1 MKDNSLVQFVRD
13 RKGQPRGM
21 VVATVIDN
29 TIRFGWSYTNTKA
42 GDRFNK
48 TRAFQIAHGR
58 AETGQGNK
66 VVTPHSVYKVMNQ
79 LAVRAER
86 YYKNVPMAE
95 SHTNYMP
102 AAFSED
108 LRGE

>member
-29 TIRFGWSYTNTKA
+29 KIRFGWSYTNTKA
-42 GDRFNK
+42 GDRFDKN
-48 TRAFQIAHGR
+48 RAFQIAIGR
-58 AETGQGNK
+58 AETGQGMS
-66 VVTPHSVYKVMNQ
+66 VITPHSVNKVAQ
-79 LAVRAER
+79 QIAVRAKR
-86 YYKNVPMAE
+86 YYKNISDNNDIPV
-95 SHTNYMP
+95 S
-102 AAFSED
+102 FSED

>member
-13 RKGQPRGM
+13 RKGQPRGL

-29 TIRFGWSYTNTKA
+29 EIRLGWSYTNTKA

-48 TRAFQIAHGR
+48 QRAFQIALGR
-58 AETGQGNK
+58 AETGQSER
-66 VVTPHSVYKVMNQ
+66 VMTPHSVIKVMNQ
-79 LAVRAER
+79 VAVRAER
-86 YYKNVPMAE
+86 YYRNIPNTGATQQ
-95 SHTNYMP
+95 S
-102 AAFSED
+102 AAAVFSED